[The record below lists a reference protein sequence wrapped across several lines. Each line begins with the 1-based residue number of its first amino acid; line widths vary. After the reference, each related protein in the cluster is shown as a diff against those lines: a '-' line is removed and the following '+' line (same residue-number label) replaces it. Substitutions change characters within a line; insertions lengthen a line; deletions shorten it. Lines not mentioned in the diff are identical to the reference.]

1 MSANVSSS
9 SGPALPALRYAWA
22 GLRTL
27 RSTWVLSGLVVLLQ
41 LGFALTDN
49 RTGSTGTEQFTKG
62 LSLMPLLT
70 TVPIAALGVNAF
82 GMEYRHR
89 TITTTV
95 LTLQSRA
102 WIVAAKALVVAALG
116 AVTAAVAA
124 AVDYLG
130 VLTIGQT
137 TPDSGPALAAA
148 GATAL
153 YVTLTGLVG
162 LALAGLTRS
171 AVAALSI
178 TVLWP
183 LVLEPL
189 LANALNLDS
198 RMVPFAAAKQL
209 AAATPGA
216 HGYEAL
222 PLLAL
227 TALLLA
233 GNALALSRRDA

>member
-1 MSANVSSS
+1 MSTSVSTS

-27 RSTWVLSGLVVLLQ
+27 RSTWVLSGLVVLSQ
-41 LGFALTDN
+41 LCFALVDT
-49 RTGSTGTEQFTKG
+49 RTGTTGTEQFTKG
-62 LSLMPLLT
+62 LALMPLLT
-70 TVPIAALGVNAF
+70 AVPIVALGVNAF

-89 TITTTV
+89 TITTTL

-102 WIVAAKALVVAALG
+102 WIVAAKALVVAALA
-116 AVTAAVAA
+116 AVTAGIAA

-137 TPDSGPALAAA
+137 EPDPGRALATA
-148 GATAL
+148 GATVL
-153 YVTLTGLVG
+153 YVVLTGLVG
-162 LALAGLTRS
+162 LALAGLIRN

-178 TVLWP
+178 AVLWP
-183 LVLEPL
+183 GVLEPL
-189 LANALNLDS
+189 LLVAFHLDPWAL
-198 RMVPFAAAKQL
+198 PFTAAKQL
-209 AAATPGA
+209 AGAEAGA

-233 GNALALSRRDA
+233 GSTLALSRRDV

>member
-1 MSANVSSS
+1 MSAGASTSP
-9 SGPALPALRYAWA
+9 GPALPALRYAWA

-27 RSTWVLSGLVVLLQ
+27 SSTWVLTGLVVLLQ
-41 LGFALTDN
+41 LCFALADN

-62 LSLMPLLT
+62 LTLMPVLT
-70 TVPIAALGVNAF
+70 AVPVAALGVNAF

-95 LTLQSRA
+95 LTLRSRA

-116 AVTAAVAA
+116 AVTAGVAA

-130 VLTIGQT
+130 VLTIGRT
-137 TPDSGPALAAA
+137 VPDSGRALAAA
-148 GATAL
+148 GATVL
-153 YVTLTGLVG
+153 YVALTGLVG
-162 LALAGLTRS
+162 LALAGLTRN

-178 TVLWP
+178 VVLWP
-183 LVLEPL
+183 AVLEPL
-189 LANALNLDS
+189 LTAALELDT
-198 RMVPFAAAKQL
+198 RVVPFAAAKQL
-209 AAATPGA
+209 AEAGSGA

-222 PLLAL
+222 PLVAL

-233 GNALALSRRDA
+233 GSTLALSRRDV